1 MKREDS
7 HGTNATDVRFQIRNQ
22 YSITVDPHGG
32 WTCTVSDRW
41 LISRICAHKGTDA
54 GSVTRGCHQQS
65 RVRDAGLSFSVS
77 GRDQFHVEISTSY
90 RMDIRPL
97 SRRRADRPNSSCS
110 HALFRLCFSRI
121 SCRLCSHALF
131 RLCFLILAATTRH
144 NHWRIM
150 LAKRGF
156 FMRML
161 SPMVPMKLLS

>member
-110 HALFRLCFSRI
+110 HALFRLCF
-121 SCRLCSHALF
+121 
-131 RLCFLILAATTRH
+131 LILAATTRH

-161 SPMVPMKLLS
+161 SPMVPMRLLS

>member
-1 MKREDS
+1 M
-7 HGTNATDVRFQIRNQ
+7 V
-22 YSITVDPHGG
+22 VDPHGG
-32 WTCTVSDRW
+32 WACTVSDRW

-121 SCRLCSHALF
+121 SCLVSSLFLDLGRDDSPQPLENHACQARVFHENVEPNGPDEAAQLKAFPF
-131 RLCFLILAATTRH
+131 R
-144 NHWRIM
+144 
-150 LAKRGF
+150 
-156 FMRML
+156 
-161 SPMVPMKLLS
+161 V